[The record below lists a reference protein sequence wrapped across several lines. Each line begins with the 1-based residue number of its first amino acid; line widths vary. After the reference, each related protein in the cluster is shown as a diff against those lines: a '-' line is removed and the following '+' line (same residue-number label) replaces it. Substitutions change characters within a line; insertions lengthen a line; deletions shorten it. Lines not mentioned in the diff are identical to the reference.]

1 MWTSGR
7 VPSYSTPS
15 LLSQAP
21 PAPAI
26 KPLPRGSPRCPR
38 AGGTSPECYQNQTG
52 TQKKKKKKCVCL
64 LERTRREQTKSHLSG
79 MKVGCVEGYK
89 YTEEDYIAVTF
100 LFFAISKVS
109 GRG

>member
-1 MWTSGR
+1 
-7 VPSYSTPS
+7 
-15 LLSQAP
+15 
-21 PAPAI
+21 
-26 KPLPRGSPRCPR
+26 
-38 AGGTSPECYQNQTG
+38 
-52 TQKKKKKKCVCL
+52 
-64 LERTRREQTKSHLSG
+64 